1 MKGDEGPGPAS
12 DPETEQARPKNG
24 KGRFDQIVRTALI
37 IIPLGVIGNVVFSFL
52 YTDRGLLQAVA
63 SFPRGYLALALLLTL
78 VPWVTNTLRMMI
90 WIRFLGHR
98 IGFLDIFRI
107 VLATDLGASISPTAV
122 GGSLF
127 KWGLLIQRGVSPG
140 AAASLATLT
149 PLEDGV
155 FFALA
160 LPLAVLLTASWGH
173 PAFGAAAHQIQSN
186 ALPALAL
193 LLGIALL
200 SWLVVR
206 LVFGGRLGR
215 RVQYGAARL
224 RSTFRRRLRANWID
238 ARHVF
243 RTISRRGKARFALS
257 MLLTAIQWIA
267 RYSVISALIAFLGAP
282 VQPVLFWLLQ
292 WVVFTLSAFIPT
304 PGAAGGAEAAF
315 FVIYAPFLPSEVIGL
330 ATAGWRFFT
339 FYLLLIIAAV
349 LYLALSRIPA
359 RSSSG

>member
-1 MKGDEGPGPAS
+1 MTGGEDPGPAS
-12 DPETEQARPKNG
+12 EPEKGQRRRKNG
-24 KGRFDQIVRTALI
+24 WGRFDQIIRTALI
-37 IIPLGVIGNVVFSFL
+37 IIPLGVIGNVIFSFL

-63 SFPRGYLALALLLTL
+63 NFPRGYLALALLLTL
-78 VPWVTNTLRMMI
+78 VPWFTNTLRMMI

-98 IGFLDIFRI
+98 IGFLDTLRI
-107 VLATDLGASISPTAV
+107 VLASDLGAAISPTAV
-122 GGSLF
+122 GSSLF

-149 PLEDGV
+149 PLEDGL

-200 SWLVVR
+200 SWFVVR
-206 LVFGGRLGR
+206 LVFGGGLGR

-224 RSTFRRRLRANWID
+224 RSNFRKRLRASWID

-243 RTISRRGKARFALS
+243 RTIIRRGKGRFV
-257 MLLTAIQWIA
+257 LTMVLTGVQWIA

-282 VQPVLFWLLQ
+282 VQPILFWVLQ

-304 PGAAGGAEAAF
+304 PGAVGGAEAAF
-315 FVIYAPFLPSEVIGL
+315 LVIYAPFLPSEVIGL

-339 FYLLLIIAAV
+339 FYLLLLLAAV

-359 RSSSG
+359 RSPSA